1 LVTICRDPKQV
12 SEFKKSIDKMD
23 FNDLQIGNKRLTFE
37 TTTDEDGNIIYKP
50 GDKKHNQTIDIK
62 NAVKK

>member
-1 LVTICRDPKQV
+1 
-12 SEFKKSIDKMD
+12 MD